1 MSIRGKQIK
10 IGAIFSYISIFIN
23 ILSALIYTPWMLSHI
38 GESDYG
44 LFTLAHSLITL
55 FLLDFGIS
63 AAVTRF
69 ISKYKAQGEQEKIN
83 QFLGVVYKLFI
94 IISAVIFVVLF
105 ALYFFLLIII
115 RHAWHPQALC
125 PLL

>member
-1 MSIRGKQIK
+1 MSNSSKQIK
-10 IGAIFSYISIFIN
+10 IGAILSYMAIFIN
-23 ILSALIYTPWMLSHI
+23 ILSDLIYTPWMLSHI

-44 LFTLAHSLITL
+44 LFTLAHSVITL

-69 ISKYKAQGEQEKIN
+69 ISKYKAEGDQEKIN

-94 IISAVIFVVLF
+94 GIAAIIFVVLF
-105 ALYFFLLIII
+105 VLYFYFIIYQ
-115 RHAWHPQALC
+115 PS
-125 PLL
+125 